1 MPSDG
6 WRAEG
11 PGGLNRPAN
20 PPDGRRAEGPGSLN
34 RPANPPDGRR
44 AAGPGGPDG
53 ATRPPLVLASASPRR
68 LELLARIG
76 VVPDQVLPAEID
88 ETPLKAEQPHRLA
101 ARLAREKALALPPM
115 DALVLAADT
124 VVGVGRRILG
134 KPADADEARRFLSL
148 MSGRRHRVH
157 TGLALRLP
165 DGRLRERLVES
176 CVTFQRLTEQ
186 QLDAYLA
193 TGEWQGKAGGYAI
206 QGRAE
211 AFVRFLSGSHS
222 NVVGLPLYETTQ
234 MLRGCGWLRP

>member
-6 WRAEG
+6 QGADG
-11 PGGLNRPAN
+11 PGGLT
-20 PPDGRRAEGPGSLN
+20 EPGADRL
-34 RPANPPDGRR
+34 
-44 AAGPGGPDG
+44 
-53 ATRPPLVLASASPRR
+53 PLVLASASPRR

-101 ARLAREKALALPPM
+101 ARLAREKALALAPM
-115 DALVLAADT
+115 AALVLAADT

-134 KPADADEARRFLSL
+134 KPADAAEARRFLAL
-148 MSGRRHRVH
+148 LSGRRHRVH

-176 CVTFQRLTEQ
+176 CVTFQRLTDQ
-186 QLDAYLA
+186 QIDAYLA
-193 TGEWQGKAGGYAI
+193 TDEWQGKAGAYAI

-222 NVVGLPLYETTQ
+222 NVIGLPLYETTQ